1 MGLGCM
7 DVFSMGTDAVKGDSD
22 MRITKEPEVRRQEI
36 LDTALRLFGEQG
48 YEKTSITDIARA
60 IGVAQAYAIVT
71 FHQKKHCLTVPLSS
85 MQISWWSRLQVYR

>member
-1 MGLGCM
+1 M

-36 LDTALRLFGEQG
+36 LDTALNYLGSRDMKRPRSLILQG
-48 YEKTSITDIARA
+48 RSVWHR
-60 IGVAQAYAIVT
+60 AYAIVT

>member
-36 LDTALRLFGEQG
+36 LDTALRLFGE
-48 YEKTSITDIARA
+48 
-60 IGVAQAYAIVT
+60 
-71 FHQKKHCLTVPLSS
+71 
-85 MQISWWSRLQVYR
+85 